1 MMYKKIILMGFIL
14 SSFSSYSVY
23 QNNNS
28 TRMVSKETL
37 VIKGKVIEFNGDLD
51 ILVGE
56 QKLKT
61 LERLVLSED
70 ENSLTLVFN
79 EENVEL
85 TVQTSQ
91 FLKVTISKDSSKSEF
106 KLDFIQTK
114 NLPSDNVWEV
124 IKITAI
130 YR

>member
-14 SSFSSYSVY
+14 FNFSSYSVY

-91 FLKVTISKDSSKSEF
+91 FLKVIISKNPSKSEF
-106 KLDFIQTK
+106 KLDFIKTEK
-114 NLPSDNVWEV
+114 LPSDNV
-124 IKITAI
+124 
-130 YR
+130 